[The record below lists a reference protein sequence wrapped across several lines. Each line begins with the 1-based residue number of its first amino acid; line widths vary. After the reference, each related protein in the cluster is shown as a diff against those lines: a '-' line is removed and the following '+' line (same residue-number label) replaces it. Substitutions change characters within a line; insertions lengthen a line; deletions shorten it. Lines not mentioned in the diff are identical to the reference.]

1 MHQWALSRN
10 IEKVMMLPDGNAEFT
25 RKMGMLVER
34 TSNGMGLRSWR
45 YSMLVDDARIEK
57 LFIEPDF
64 KDNPSGVPL
73 DMSSAERMLSHLQGL

>member
-1 MHQWALSRN
+1 
-10 IEKVMMLPDGNAEFT
+10 
-25 RKMGMLVER
+25 
-34 TSNGMGLRSWR
+34 MGLRSWR